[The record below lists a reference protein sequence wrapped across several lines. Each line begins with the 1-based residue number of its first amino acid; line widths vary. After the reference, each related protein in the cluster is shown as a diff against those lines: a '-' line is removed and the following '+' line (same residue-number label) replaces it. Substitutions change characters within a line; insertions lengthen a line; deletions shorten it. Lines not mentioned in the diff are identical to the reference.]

1 MQENTATAFMIHGYL
16 GVGKTTLAR
25 RLEVEHAAIRF
36 THDYWMRTLYGDYPP
51 DRTLVAS
58 VLFCPWRPT
67 LVLQQSRQRSEVH
80 RP

>member
-16 GVGKTTLAR
+16 GAGKTTLAR

-36 THDYWMRTLYGDYPP
+36 THDYWMGTLYGDDPP

-58 VLFCPWRPT
+58 LLFCPGWPT
-67 LVLQQSRQRSEVH
+67 LLLQQSRPLSGVH
-80 RP
+80 RS